1 MEKIKFETV
10 ESTLWYI
17 LFLTERKTFLSEASV
32 KEKEMGVC
40 FILTIQLTP
49 PTKFSSILK
58 LGEKKWKQ

>member
-32 KEKEMGVC
+32 KKRKWESV
-40 FILTIQLTP
+40 L
-49 PTKFSSILK
+49 FSQYS
-58 LGEKKWKQ
+58 